1 MHPGLALV
9 VPAQTLVAHHV
20 HQSCSPPR
28 LVRPFCSVHFQ
39 VWSAADV
46 NALHTRSHSAAKQK
60 ERAERIRNLPP
71 EYHAPISLDEERLL
85 ARPVAELVAAVQTG
99 TLSPPDILLAYS
111 KKALKA
117 HAATNCLTEVLLG
130 PGAAADWAATCNT
143 QGPLAGVPVSLKDTV
158 GVAGHDACIGYSAWV
173 GRPVARDAAL
183 VRLLR
188 DAGAVPFVKTNVPVT
203 LLSFE
208 SANDVFGRTT
218 NPHGAAYSPG
228 GSTGGEAAL
237 LAYGG
242 SRIGIG
248 TDVAGSVRA
257 PA

>member
-1 MHPGLALV
+1 MVRPLFPRHAP
-9 VPAQTLVAHHV
+9 PASLTPLDTLVER
-20 HQSCSPPR
+20 QSSC
-28 LVRPFCSVHFQ
+28 
-39 VWSAADV
+39 
-46 NALHTRSHSAAKQK
+46 SAAKQK
-60 ERAERIRNLPP
+60 ERAERIRSLPP
-71 EYHAPISLDEERLL
+71 EYHAPLSIEEERLL
-85 ARPVAELVAAVQTG
+85 ARPVSELVSGVQAG
-99 TLSPPDILLAYS
+99 TLAAPQIFLAYS

-117 HAATNCLTEVLLG
+117 HAATNCLTEVFI
-130 PGAAADWAATCNT
+130 ARADRDGWARTVCNT

-158 GVAGHDACIGYSAWV
+158 GVAGEDACIGYSAWI
-173 GRPVARDAAL
+173 GRPVKKDAAI

-188 DAGAVPFVKTNVPVT
+188 DAGAVPFVKTNVPIT

-208 SANDVFGRTT
+208 SANDVFGTT
-218 NPHGAAYSPG
+218 INPHSKGYSPG

-257 PA
+257 PASVVASELVCVASCGY